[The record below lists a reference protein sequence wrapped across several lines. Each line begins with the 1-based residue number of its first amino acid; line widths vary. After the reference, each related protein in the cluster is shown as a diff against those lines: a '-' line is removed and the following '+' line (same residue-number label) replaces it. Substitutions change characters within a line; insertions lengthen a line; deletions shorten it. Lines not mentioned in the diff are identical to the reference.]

1 MGGVLFALLFLALV
15 GVGTYIYIYFDLILP
30 ARATAE
36 AKKRVANMSEEEKHE
51 LLWGDSWR
59 TVNGSLPQVCP
70 RCGSTNVEKNSIGY
84 PLSKWVLTA
93 TKTVEVEKLDKI
105 HRLGGAST
113 AFTKTET
120 KEIKTYKC
128 PKCGYTHTVG

>member
-1 MGGVLFALLFLALV
+1 MVIAGLV
-15 GVGTYIYIYFDLILP
+15 ILGFVI
-30 ARATAE
+30 T
-36 AKKRVANMSEEEKHE
+36 VAVVSIKYLVEKDRSFNERLKNMSEEEKLE
-51 LLWGDSWR
+51 RLWGDSWR

-84 PLSKWVLTA
+84 PLSKWVLIA

>member
-1 MGGVLFALLFLALV
+1 MVIAGLV
-15 GVGTYIYIYFDLILP
+15 ILGFVI
-30 ARATAE
+30 T
-36 AKKRVANMSEEEKHE
+36 VAVVSIKYLVEKDRSFNERLKNMSEEEKLE
-51 LLWGDSWR
+51 RLWGDSWR

-84 PLSKWVLTA
+84 PLSKWVLIA

-120 KEIKTYKC
+120 KEIKTFNIFEYSFLNSE
-128 PKCGYTHTVG
+128 

>member
-1 MGGVLFALLFLALV
+1 MVIAGLV
-15 GVGTYIYIYFDLILP
+15 ILGFVI
-30 ARATAE
+30 T
-36 AKKRVANMSEEEKHE
+36 VAVVSIKYLVEKDRSFNERLKNMSEEEKHE